1 MEFFDDIIIPYEYL
15 QQPSKLYPSTL
26 LDLVQC
32 SQYLSKLQC
41 MQSRNF
47 ISHLHMLLPPS
58 PTPRTFPDT
67 LQSSCNL
74 FHNKFLQ
81 TFSHYK
87 LNKLFYTHYLSNVSC
102 NLDCIAAAR
111 GAFVCFQPDVVSR
124 ALRNSVLDCK

>member
-58 PTPRTFPDT
+58 PTLRTFPDT

-102 NLDCIAAAR
+102 NLFRFDDDHMR
-111 GAFVCFQPDVVSR
+111 LKEHFHWLVPQSLVSQVVG
-124 ALRNSVLDCK
+124 